1 MRLLNSLTQL
11 IIEAK
16 VDDIYEKY
24 YKNIPRN
31 IFDRIIKADP
41 KTIVNNNNVVKI
53 GKYAKVLLNIYAIGN
68 MPNLENLVEATRYL
82 KIIYAKNLSVDIT
95 KINEISDLYP
105 IVKDYI
111 VSVDMPINEI
121 LTHLPDDSYELLH
134 NGEKWMIFT
143 PKTEKAAA
151 YIGVSTTWCTTWGKY
166 CLDPAYRGRDNYF
179 KAYNQDT
186 IYIMIDKQ
194 DEKNKYQF
202 QFAQNEFRNP
212 TDGMIDPKYFL
223 DSNKELREF
232 YFPLLV
238 SPNEQSI
245 ITEEEQFK
253 RTKALSRY
261 YGRIIKK
268 IRVDRLIDEGMTN
281 PLAMAFLN
289 EDSYDDLVD
298 TGEDEDKTPF
308 IEDGIIDDIDYVD
321 PDIVFTLRSE
331 CENSIVD
338 DAERHMNYLEG
349 ETGSNS
355 NLSEN
360 IYNFNDDSNFKE
372 DLVNYIDSYFESHK
386 DSINYLSY
394 NFSSL
399 DRFKEYFK
407 QVVFGEKRKYYDN
420 IREKY
425 CDKMYDL
432 TYPVYQTQIQNEL
445 NDIKE
450 YYNIESFYAGSQII
464 KLSVYEFTKFLEE
477 KEITQ
482 ITDFCSLCED
492 YIDYSGMYYDDYYI
506 EADYQ
511 YPETDGIIEEYL
523 NEFIENEFADIENQS
538 SELRESRLELMN
550 ILSKYYYSSSYG
562 YSDTGYNRDYS
573 YKFDGSLVTIFLN
586 PELDT
591 DDLTVKVV
599 LIDKKTKIK
608 YTGNMPI
615 RDLYTNMFNYKLDFT
630 TKNSDLEEA

>member
-41 KTIVNNNNVVKI
+41 RTIVNNNNVVKI

-179 KAYNQDT
+179 NAYNQDT

-253 RTKALSRY
+253 RTKALSRRY
-261 YGRIIKK
+261 ALIIKK
-268 IRVDRLIDEGMTN
+268 FRTNKLIDEGMTN
-281 PLAMAFLN
+281 PLALAFLN
-289 EDSYDDLVD
+289 EYSYDDLVD
-298 TGEDEDKTPF
+298 EGEDEDKIPF
-308 IEDGIIDDIDYVD
+308 IEDTIIDDIDYVD
-321 PDIVFTLRSE
+321 PDIVFTLKSE
-331 CENSIVD
+331 CKNSPINS
-338 DAERHMNYLEG
+338 AESYINYLEG
-349 ETGSNS
+349 ELGSYS

-360 IYNFNDDSNFKE
+360 LYNYIDDDTFKE
-372 DLVNYIDSYFESHK
+372 DLVDYIDKYFESHK

-399 DRFKEYFK
+399 DKFKEYFK
-407 QVVFGEKRKYYDN
+407 QVVFSEKRKYYDK

-450 YYNIESFYAGSQII
+450 YYTIESFYAGSQEI
-464 KLSVYEFTKFLEE
+464 KFSVYEFTKFLEE
-477 KEITQ
+477 DGITQ
-482 ITDFCSLCED
+482 ITDFCSLFED
-492 YIDYSGMYYDDYYI
+492 YIDYSGINYDDYYI
-506 EADYQ
+506 DAHYQ

-538 SELRESRLELMN
+538 SELREARLELMN
-550 ILSKYYYSSSYG
+550 ILSKYYESSSYG
-562 YSDTGYNRDYS
+562 FYDTSYNRDYS
-573 YKFDGSLVTIFLN
+573 YKFDGSLVTIYLN
-586 PELDT
+586 PEIDS
-591 DDLTVKVV
+591 DDLTVGVV
-599 LIDKKTKIK
+599 LIDKKTKTK

>member
-24 YKNIPRN
+24 YKSIPRN

-41 KTIVNNNNVVKI
+41 RTIVNNNNVVKI

-166 CLDPAYRGRDNYF
+166 CLDPAYKGRYNYF
-179 KAYNQDT
+179 KQYNQDT

-212 TDGMIDPKYFL
+212 TDGMIDPKSFL
-223 DSNKELREF
+223 DLNKELREF

-253 RTKALSRY
+253 RTKALSRRY
-261 YGRIIKK
+261 TLIIKK
-268 IRVDRLIDEGMTN
+268 FRTDKLIDEGMTN
-281 PLAMAFLN
+281 PLALAFLEEQSYDELVDWN
-289 EDSYDDLVD
+289 ED
-298 TGEDEDKTPF
+298 KIPF
-308 IEDGIIDDIDYVD
+308 IDDRIIDDIDYVD
-321 PDIVFTLRSE
+321 PDIVFTLRSK
-331 CENSIVD
+331 CKNITVD
-338 DAERHMNYLEG
+338 DAERHINYLEG
-349 ETGSNS
+349 ERGSNS
-355 NLSEN
+355 NLSDN
-360 IYNFNDDSNFKE
+360 IYNYTEDYNFKE
-372 DLVNYIDSYFESHK
+372 DLVEYIDSYFESHK

-399 DRFKEYFK
+399 DKFKEYFK
-407 QVVFGEKRKYYDN
+407 EVVFTERSNYYDK

-425 CDKMYDL
+425 IDKMYDL
-432 TYPVYQTQIQNEL
+432 TYPVYQTQVENEL
-445 NDIKE
+445 NAIKE
-450 YYNIESFYAGSQII
+450 YYTIESFHAGSQEI
-464 KLSVYEFTKFLEE
+464 KFNVYEFTKFLEE
-477 KEITQ
+477 QGITQ
-482 ITDFCSLCED
+482 ITDFCSLVED
-492 YIDYSGMYYDDYYI
+492 YIDYSGINYEDYYMGI
-506 EADYQ
+506 NYE
-511 YPETDGIIEEYL
+511 YPETDGIVEEYL

-538 SELRESRLELMN
+538 NDVREARLELMN
-550 ILSKYYYSSSYG
+550 ILSKYYESSRYG
-562 YSDTGYNRDYS
+562 YYPHRDYN

-591 DDLTVKVV
+591 DDLTIKVV
-599 LIDKKTKIK
+599 LVDKKTKTE

-615 RDLYTNMFNYKLDFT
+615 RDLYTNMFNYKLDFV